1 MSVNI
6 IGGCKYD
13 VSDLENLSQNHLHP
27 DINQPLLNCFLTI
40 CTKTFELF
48 VDSDQPG
55 PVY

>member
-6 IGGCKYD
+6 IGGCKYIAF
-13 VSDLENLSQNHLHP
+13 DLETLSQNHLHP
-27 DINQPLLNCFLTI
+27 DINQPLNHFLTI